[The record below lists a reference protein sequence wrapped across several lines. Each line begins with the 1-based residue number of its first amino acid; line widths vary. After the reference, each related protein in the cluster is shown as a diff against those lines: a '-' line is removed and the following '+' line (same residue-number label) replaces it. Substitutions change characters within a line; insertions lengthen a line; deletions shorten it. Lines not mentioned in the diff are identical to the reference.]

1 MLKIGN
7 AGKSDSATSLLNRSP
22 LSCILRAKGKNLIRK
37 KLEQTK
43 IVLYDRTQ
51 TYDRINDLRWVGLRS
66 CQSRKIIMTSPQIWL
81 ESWKRLQW
89 INGLKMNRESIVTVC
104 PLAFYTECILLPR
117 LTVTKGSDSIR
128 FLYSKRNALKYNTE
142 RKKICHLIHL
152 SWYFQFKDFKM
163 LDSFLKWKMKCYLSI
178 SLSLIT
184 VLINKISVSTDI
196 QNHDVKWLL
205 LCGESL

>member
-1 MLKIGN
+1 MVDLQGEVDMLKIGN

-66 CQSRKIIMTSPQIWL
+66 CQSRKSFMTSPQIWL

-89 INGLKMNRESIVTVC
+89 INGLKMNRECIVTVC
-104 PLAFYTECILLPR
+104 LLAFYTECILLPR
-117 LTVTKGSDSIR
+117 LTVTKGSDSLH

-142 RKKICHLIHL
+142 RKKIVTSYIFHDIFNSKILKC
-152 SWYFQFKDFKM
+152 WTAFKM
-163 LDSFLKWKMKCYLSI
+163 ENEMLFKHQS
-178 SLSLIT
+178 
-184 VLINKISVSTDI
+184 VLNHSTY
-196 QNHDVKWLL
+196 K
-205 LCGESL
+205 